1 MGMGAAAFKPR
12 TVKLAQIKGLDFMNK
27 PLKYTL
33 LGLGGLLGLA
43 VAGAAVFALTFDPNR
58 YKQDIERLAKEKT
71 GRTLKLAGD
80 IKLAFWPSLGADV
93 AGITFSEKGS
103 DQQFVALESAHAAV
117 KLMPL
122 LRGEY
127 IVDSVKV
134 SGVKARVVKGKD
146 GRFNFSDLTEGGE
159 KNEIQAKKA
168 ASPDDGGK
176 PLVFD
181 ISSVSIERASIQYID
196 QIAGQEYAIEDFKL
210 KTGRIAQDAEGKLEL
225 AMVAKRKAPALEVK
239 LAADGKYQFKGGTL
253 SGDVTA
259 KLDDSTIKAKF
270 TAAEPYNFEAS
281 IDKIN
286 LDRYLGGA
294 DKPAAQPE
302 AKKAPEQKKP
312 EADTPVDLSPLKSI
326 NAKGKLQVGALEV
339 HGLKL
344 AEVNAQLNAANGRVT
359 VAPHSAKLYEGTV
372 SGEVAVDA
380 NRNHISLKEE
390 LKNVSIG
397 PLLRDFAEQ
406 DRVDGRGN
414 VALDVTTAGATVNA
428 MKRALNGTAKVALR
442 DGAVKGVNIGEI
454 VRKARSTLGGSQP
467 AAEGE
472 TAAGNTQKTDFSELN
487 ASFTIKNGVA
497 HNEDLEVKAPL
508 FRLGGA
514 GDINIVNSTLDYL
527 AKASIVA
534 TSQGQG
540 GKERDNLAGLTVPV
554 RLTGSFD
561 DLKYKVDFRGMAGQ
575 AAKSEVGEKLKDR
588 LEERLK
594 DENVRDKLKGLLG
607 R

>member
-1 MGMGAAAFKPR
+1 
-12 TVKLAQIKGLDFMNK
+12 MNK

-196 QIAGQEYAIEDFKL
+196 QMAGQEYAIEDFKL

-380 NRNHISLKEE
+380 NRNHISLKED

-487 ASFTIKNGVA
+487 ASFAIKNGVA

-575 AAKSEVGEKLKDR
+575 AAKSEMGEKLKDR

>member
-1 MGMGAAAFKPR
+1 
-12 TVKLAQIKGLDFMNK
+12 MNK

-196 QIAGQEYAIEDFKL
+196 QMAGQEYAIEDFKL

-380 NRNHISLKEE
+380 NRNHISLKED

-487 ASFTIKNGVA
+487 ASFAIKNGVA

>member
-1 MGMGAAAFKPR
+1 
-12 TVKLAQIKGLDFMNK
+12 MNK

-196 QIAGQEYAIEDFKL
+196 QMAGQEYAIEDFKL

-414 VALDVTTAGATVNA
+414 VALEVTTAGATVNA

-487 ASFTIKNGVA
+487 ASFAIKNGVA

>member
-1 MGMGAAAFKPR
+1 
-12 TVKLAQIKGLDFMNK
+12 MNK

-380 NRNHISLKEE
+380 NRNHISLKED

-487 ASFTIKNGVA
+487 ASFVIKNGVA

-575 AAKSEVGEKLKDR
+575 AAKSELGEKLKDR

>member
-1 MGMGAAAFKPR
+1 
-12 TVKLAQIKGLDFMNK
+12 MNK

-159 KNEIQAKKA
+159 KNETQAKKA

-196 QIAGQEYAIEDFKL
+196 QMAGQEYAIEDFKL

-281 IDKIN
+281 IDKLN

-312 EADTPVDLSPLKSI
+312 EAGHAGRPLAAEEHQRKGQAPGRRAGSARPQAGGGERAAQRRQRPRHGRAAFGEALRRHGVRRGGGRCEPQPHLPQGGAEECLHRSRCCATSPSRT
-326 NAKGKLQVGALEV
+326 
-339 HGLKL
+339 GL
-344 AEVNAQLNAANGRVT
+344 
-359 VAPHSAKLYEGTV
+359 
-372 SGEVAVDA
+372 
-380 NRNHISLKEE
+380 
-390 LKNVSIG
+390 
-397 PLLRDFAEQ
+397 
-406 DRVDGRGN
+406 DGRGN

-442 DGAVKGVNIGEI
+442 DGAVKGVNIAEI

-487 ASFTIKNGVA
+487 ASFAIKNGVA

-561 DLKYKVDFRGMAGQ
+561 DLKYEVDFRGMAGQ

-594 DENVRDKLKGLLG
+594 DEKVRDKLKGLLG